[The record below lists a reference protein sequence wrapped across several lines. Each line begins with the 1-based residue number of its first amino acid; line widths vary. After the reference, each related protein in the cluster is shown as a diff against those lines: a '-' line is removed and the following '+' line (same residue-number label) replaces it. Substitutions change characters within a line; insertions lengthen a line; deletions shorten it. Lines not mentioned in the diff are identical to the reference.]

1 MGILIYEQPM
11 KTNEKIRE
19 IRENFDWSQEKMAEK
34 LHMSANGYAKIER
47 GETRL
52 HLDKLQQIAQIF
64 NVDMR
69 DLLDDTGLFLMMNE
83 NGNNHN
89 TNYYGNYSSLKA
101 EIDKL
106 NAIIEQKDL
115 LLAEKERQIQILDN
129 YVKTLQNNF

>member
-1 MGILIYEQPM
+1 M

-19 IRENFDWSQEKMAEK
+19 IRESFDWTQEKMAEK
-34 LHMSANGYAKIER
+34 LHMSPNGYAKIER
-47 GETRL
+47 GETKL

-89 TNYYGNYSSLKA
+89 TILNYYGNYSSLKA
-101 EIDKL
+101 EVDKL

-115 LLAEKERQIQILDN
+115 LIAEKERQIQILDN
-129 YVKTLQNNF
+129 YVKTLQNNS